1 MLGATDVVVC
11 GGCSSSLHCQCIG
24 LSVVP
29 REPYYCNEC
38 LDEYERQGVVDVTLQ
53 RDLMK
58 YLYNG
63 TLPESLAA

>member
-1 MLGATDVVVC
+1 MLLTWLYAEGVVLVFTA
-11 GGCSSSLHCQCIG
+11 SV
-24 LSVVP
+24 SVVP